1 MCHPDGSSQVPLPPY
16 KQGTPEFALNGFT
29 VLSGIVPPALQ
40 LKIKTTLPR
49 SCIKESVNT

>member
-1 MCHPDGSSQVPLPPY
+1 MCHADGSSSVSLPPY

-29 VLSGIVPPALQ
+29 VLSDIVSPEFK
-40 LKIKTTLPR
+40 LKIKTIFSR